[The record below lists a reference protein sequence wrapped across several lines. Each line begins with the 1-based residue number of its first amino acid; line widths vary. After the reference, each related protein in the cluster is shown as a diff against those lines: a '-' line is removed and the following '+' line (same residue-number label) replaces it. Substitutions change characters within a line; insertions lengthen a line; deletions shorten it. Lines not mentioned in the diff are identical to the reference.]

1 MAQKS
6 KLVQTDKFVTHARC
20 PSCRDNVEVGGR
32 YAHGDQMQCS
42 NCHAGLKVV
51 RQGNTLRLL
60 IADLAP
66 LREEL
71 KALNKR
77 IFDVDRELA
86 RARASWGIG
95 INGLGV
101 GVVYVLVKVAL
112 EEQAIDRTMIAVAVA
127 ISVVVGLVLEGA
139 NYLFLAKHRQMSD
152 LSEEIASLRAEAKA
166 LQQKI
171 KESSR

>member
-1 MAQKS
+1 MAQKN

-20 PSCRDNVEVGGR
+20 PNCRDNVEVGGR
-32 YAHGDQMQCS
+32 YAHGDQMQCG

-51 RQGNTLRLL
+51 RQGNSVRLL
-60 IADLAP
+60 IADLGP

-71 KALNKR
+71 KSLNKR
-77 IFDVDRELA
+77 IFDVDRELS

-101 GVVYVLVKVAL
+101 GVLYVLARVAL
-112 EEQAIDRTMIAVAVA
+112 EEHVIDRTMIAAA
-127 ISVVVGLVLEGA
+127 IGISVVVGLVLEGA
-139 NYLFLAKHRQMSD
+139 NYLFLAKRRQMNE
-152 LSEEIASLRAEAKA
+152 LANEMASLRAEAKA